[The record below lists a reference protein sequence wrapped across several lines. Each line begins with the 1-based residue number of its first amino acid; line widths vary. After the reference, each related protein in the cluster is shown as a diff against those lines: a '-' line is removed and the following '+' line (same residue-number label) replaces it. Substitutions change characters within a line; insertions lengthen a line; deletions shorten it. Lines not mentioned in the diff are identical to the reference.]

1 MIRNRPV
8 SGTRRNG
15 RLANPAIRTF
25 LADGSPFMLALL
37 GRILA
42 KNDRIIFVGSATDGQ
57 KAVRSASTLHLDLAV
72 LDLHMPGLDGA
83 EATRLLKDL
92 PNPPTVF
99 VVSSDDSF
107 EARTRSL
114 ALGADAF
121 VVKSMDLAAE
131 LHTAIKNFFSDNL
144 AENKGHSDLYA
155 THENALSRR
164 IPVLVPSV

>member
-1 MIRNRPV
+1 
-8 SGTRRNG
+8 
-15 RLANPAIRTF
+15 
-25 LADGSPFMLALL
+25 MLALL

-42 KNDRIIFVGSATDGQ
+42 KNDRIILVGSATDGQ

-107 EARTRSL
+107 EARTRCL

-121 VVKSMDLAAE
+121 VLKSMDLAGE
-131 LHTAIKNFFSDNL
+131 LHATINNFFTDGL
-144 AENKGHSDLYA
+144 AAHKGQPARHA
-155 THENALSRR
+155 TNEHALPHT
-164 IPVLVPSV
+164 IPALVPST

>member
-15 RLANPAIRTF
+15 RLANSAIRTF

-42 KNDRIIFVGSATDGQ
+42 KNDSIILVGSATDGQ
-57 KAVRSASTLHLDLAV
+57 KAVRSASTLHLDLV
-72 LDLHMPGLDGA
+72 LLDLHMPGLDGA
-83 EATRLLKDL
+83 EAARLLKEL
-92 PNPPTVF
+92 PNPPTIF

-107 EARTRSL
+107 AARTRSL

-121 VVKSMDLAAE
+121 VVKSMDLADE
-131 LHTAIKNFFSDNL
+131 LHTAIKNFFSDDL
-144 AENKGHSDLYA
+144 AENKGQSGRYA
-155 THENALSRR
+155 THESALRRR
-164 IPVLVPSV
+164 IPVLVPSI

>member
-8 SGTRRNG
+8 SGTRRNE

-42 KNDRIIFVGSATDGQ
+42 KNDSIILVGSATDGQ
-57 KAVRSASTLHLDLAV
+57 KAVRSASTLHLDLV
-72 LDLHMPGLDGA
+72 LLDLHMPGLDGA
-83 EATRLLKDL
+83 EAARLLKEL
-92 PNPPTVF
+92 PNPPTIF

-107 EARTRSL
+107 AARTRSL

-121 VVKSMDLAAE
+121 VVKSMDLADE
-131 LHTAIKNFFSDNL
+131 LHTAIKNFFSDDL
-144 AENKGHSDLYA
+144 AENKGQSGRYA
-155 THENALSRR
+155 THESALRRR
-164 IPVLVPSV
+164 IPVLVPSI

>member
-1 MIRNRPV
+1 
-8 SGTRRNG
+8 
-15 RLANPAIRTF
+15 
-25 LADGSPFMLALL
+25 MLALL

-42 KNDRIIFVGSATDGQ
+42 KNDRILLIGSATDGQ
-57 KAVRSASTLHLDLAV
+57 RAVRSASTLHLDLAV

-107 EARTRSL
+107 AARTRSL

-121 VVKSMDLAAE
+121 VVKSMELAPE
-131 LHTAIKNFFSDNL
+131 LHAALKSFFTDDFAAQKAKL
-144 AENKGHSDLYA
+144 AHHVMN
-155 THENALSRR
+155 ENASRR
-164 IPVLVPSV
+164 KIPSHPHEAEHHQRALNKVSTDCDSRRHERLSAEQTK